1 MNSNNLLDAIGEV
14 KDAYIL
20 SAVQSREAEPK
31 RRALRKA
38 AVIAIAATLI
48 LVTMT
53 GAAVYTRWS
62 KSMNSQYQ
70 ASQEQREQAKD
81 IALSTMLEKEKTSDD
96 VLSVTD
102 QGITVTAVQTV
113 ADDYH
118 LKIVFRIE
126 GLTLTDGMPPFA
138 FPAEATMDGV
148 PMHEAIEGG
157 YSGGGYFYDG
167 TVLNNDGK
175 FVYEDGT
182 PVQRDANG
190 ESILH
195 YQAEDGSMEYILH
208 YTFGKP
214 GRHLGKVIETG
225 FDAFGHSVGRADIE
239 NDAEGKW
246 RLRWKITGSEETY
259 KVSLDAPLGD
269 SGDIVKEIE
278 ITPMSIGA
286 VVQTKDYYDCET
298 ALGDY
303 PRGIAGL
310 RMKDGSTMTLL
321 GGGGSSGYQD
331 EANTLYRMRAGASR
345 LYKVEDVEAVLFHNY
360 IQDENA
366 EIGVYLMDENG
377 HYLDELIEVPV
388 R

>member
-1 MNSNNLLDAIGEV
+1 MNANQLLDAIGQV
-14 KDAYIL
+14 QDQYVL
-20 SAVQSREAEPK
+20 SAVRSREPRP
-31 RRALRKA
+31 RRSLKKA
-38 AVIAIAATLI
+38 VLLGLAATLI
-48 LVTMT
+48 LATMT

-62 KSMNSQYQ
+62 KSMDGQYQ
-70 ASQEQREQAKD
+70 ASEEQRAQAQD
-81 IALSTMLEKEKTSDD
+81 IGLSSMLEKEKQSGDI
-96 VLSVTD
+96 LSVTD
-102 QGITVTAVQTV
+102 QGITVTAVQTI
-113 ADDYH
+113 ADNYH
-118 LKIVFRIE
+118 LKMVFRIE
-126 GLTLTDGMPPFA
+126 GLPYTEGMPPFA

-157 YSGGGYFYDG
+157 YGGSGWFYDG

-182 PVQRDANG
+182 PIQRKANG

-195 YQAEDGSMEYILH
+195 YQAQDGSMEYILE
-208 YTFGKP
+208 YSFGKP
-214 GRHLGKVIETG
+214 GEHLGKVIEVG

-239 NDAEGKW
+239 NDAQGKW

-269 SGDIVKEIE
+269 SGDVVKEIE
-278 ITPMSIGA
+278 ITPLSIGA
-286 VVQTKDYYDCET
+286 VVQTKNCYDSET

-310 RMKDGSTMTLL
+310 RMKDGTTMTLL
-321 GGGGSSGYQD
+321 GGSGSAGYQD
-331 EANTLYRMRAGASR
+331 EAKTLYQMRAGASR

-366 EIGVYLMDENG
+366 ENGIYLMDENG
-377 HYLDELIEVPV
+377 HYLDNYIEIPI